1 MSRIRRMAAPA
12 LVLAMCGCPVPQV
25 VVPELPPITEL
36 EAVVS
41 VFARR
46 DAVVRSLRA
55 RLRVKVHAEGEKPL
69 STTVLV
75 TLKRPGALRVEALGP
90 VDELEALFVM
100 KDGRFTAVSMPE
112 KKVRTGQTG
121 EDALEQALGLRM
133 APEEAESVLCGTV
146 RLVEFTQGQI
156 GADEPQK
163 EVVVLI
169 EKPGGEKQ
177 IIRADRETLAV
188 KKVETSA
195 AEGGKTSTLEFEEI
209 SPVMG
214 IPFPHRVKAAFA
226 GRVKSLEIAFRD
238 IEMNPEIK
246 DEEFLVEIPKGFV
259 VE

>member
-1 MSRIRRMAAPA
+1 MRLFRHMAVLALLPA
-12 LVLAMCGCPVPQV
+12 LCGCPVPQV
-25 VVPELPPITEL
+25 VVPELPPITEF

-41 VFARR
+41 AFARR

-55 RLRVKVHAEGEKPL
+55 RMRVKVQADGEKPL

-75 TLKRPGALRVEALGP
+75 TLRRPGALRVEALGP

-100 KDGRFTAVSMPE
+100 KDGRYTAVSMPD
-112 KKVRTGQTG
+112 KKVRNGVAG
-121 EDALEQALGLRM
+121 EEALERALGLRM
-133 APEEAESVLCGTV
+133 APDEAESVLCGTV

-195 AEGGKTSTLEFEEI
+195 AEGDKISTVEFEEI
-209 SPVMG
+209 STVMG
-214 IPFPHRVKAAFA
+214 IPFPHRVKATFA
-226 GRVKSLEIAFRD
+226 GRVKSLNIAFRE
-238 IEMNPEIK
+238 IEINPEIK
-246 DEEFLVEIPKGFV
+246 DEEFLVEIPKGFA